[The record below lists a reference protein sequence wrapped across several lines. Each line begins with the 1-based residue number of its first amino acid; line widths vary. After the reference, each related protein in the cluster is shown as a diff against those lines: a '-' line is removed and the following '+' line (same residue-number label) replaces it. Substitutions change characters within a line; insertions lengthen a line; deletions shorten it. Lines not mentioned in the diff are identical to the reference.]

1 MRNIMNPNYLM
12 YVRAFKTVDKL
23 EKKVAGGKGVLK
35 LEKHY
40 LVCPT
45 QSVCRPS
52 HIILSG

>member
-12 YVRAFKTVDKL
+12 YVRAFKTADKL

-45 QSVCRPS
+45 QSVCRHS